1 MVRNMITIMTE
12 TDLPDL
18 PNLPKDQTVQYWS
31 SQTMLGIVER
41 HTAECIMKVARDR
54 GDRVY
59 DNGHYFVVEE

>member
-12 TDLPDL
+12 TDLPG
-18 PNLPKDQTVQYWS
+18 LPKDQTVQYWS
-31 SQTMLGIVER
+31 SQTMLGI
-41 HTAECIMKVARDR
+41 

>member
-18 PNLPKDQTVQYWS
+18 PGLPKDQTVQYWS

-41 HTAECIMKVARDR
+41 HTAEW

>member
-12 TDLPDL
+12 TDLPGL
-18 PNLPKDQTVQYWS
+18 PGLPKDQTVQYWS
-31 SQTMLGIVER
+31 SLTMLGIVER

-54 GDRVY
+54 GDKVY

>member
-18 PNLPKDQTVQYWS
+18 PGLPKDQTVQYWS

>member
-12 TDLPDL
+12 IDLPG
-18 PNLPKDQTVQYWS
+18 LPKDQTVQYWS

>member
-18 PNLPKDQTVQYWS
+18 PGLPKDQIVQYWS

>member
-12 TDLPDL
+12 TDLPGL
-18 PNLPKDQTVQYWS
+18 PGLPKDQTVQYWS

>member
-1 MVRNMITIMTE
+1 MVRNMITIVTE

-18 PNLPKDQTVQYWS
+18 PGLPKDQTVQYWS

>member
-18 PNLPKDQTVQYWS
+18 PGLPKDQTVQYWS
-31 SQTMLGIVER
+31 NQTMLGIVER

>member
-1 MVRNMITIMTE
+1 
-12 TDLPDL
+12 LPDL
-18 PNLPKDQTVQYWS
+18 PGLPKDQTVQYWS

>member
-18 PNLPKDQTVQYWS
+18 PGLPKDQTVQYWS

-54 GDRVY
+54 GDKVY